1 MSADVVSSRA
11 REDCRLEAQYGHQQN
26 VEMIPLMM
34 ETGYRPTGWLGLIMG
49 TRLYFNFHPAAVET
63 DEMFTQQVDL
73 VQRDL
78 GDRGKVGRASE
89 EREDVPP
96 AALATHAWQAEPEP
110 ALAAVCSRF
119 RAPTPVPALSRASA
133 PATPAA
139 PNSFTPSMQT
149 SSPALAIQPWS
160 SDDASLVDV
169 LLKREDKIRQ
179 EAKAEKAEM
188 GAKMEAKLQKMRE
201 EMAPKEAVPEAQ
213 IAALQARLAA
223 LHDAQLLSDE
233 ELFSVEDA
241 IADFVELTSLMGVI
255 TREVAHTSAVVGKL
269 IKLVALSG
277 RIAADG
283 AFARQLRRK
292 HV

>member
-1 MSADVVSSRA
+1 M
-11 REDCRLEAQYGHQQN
+11 
-26 VEMIPLMM
+26 
-34 ETGYRPTGWLGLIMG
+34 
-49 TRLYFNFHPAAVET
+49 HP
-63 DEMFTQQVDL
+63 
-73 VQRDL
+73 
-78 GDRGKVGRASE
+78 
-89 EREDVPP
+89 
-96 AALATHAWQAEPEP
+96 
-110 ALAAVCSRF
+110 
-119 RAPTPVPALSRASA
+119 
-133 PATPAA
+133 
-139 PNSFTPSMQT
+139 

-160 SDDASLVDV
+160 SDDAPLVAV
-169 LLKREDKIRQ
+169 LLTREDKIRQ
-179 EAKAEKAEM
+179 EAKAEKAEI

-201 EMAPKEAVPEAQ
+201 DMAPKEAVPEAQ

-277 RIAADG
+277 RITADG
-283 AFARQLRRK
+283 AFARQVRRK